1 MSKGP
6 GRWQQRLLRAA
17 GGAVIA
23 PVGGVVRACV
33 VSPVRADYTSAR
45 RAARTM
51 AEASRLAACYAWTCP
66 GCFRVQDRP
75 DPESCCR
82 PARAMLAVA
91 NPGRVHL
98 LAHPAPPPGGRP
110 PSWLSSG
117 SSPPRSCCGSLAAT
131 WATAGQ
137 TSSLTSAP
145 ARRCGTCAAR
155 QDATAPALPQPGN
168 RLRRRSWSASAAPRS
183 SRPRWPAGPPRPAL
197 PPWTRPGWC
206 CCWCTAARRRRRTRR
221 SAAGPA
227 PAAAWQRTRTRS
239 GSAPSS
245 R

>member
-23 PVGGVVRACV
+23 PVGGVVRAYV

-110 PSWLSSG
+110 PSWLSDA
-117 SSPPRSCCGSLAAT
+117 PAPRPAPAGLAAVT
-131 WATAGQ
+131 LDDVAALALRRLWEALAAGTTPVVTARDVAALARLQLLIRQDERDRVRARSDEQWKLATKELLWIARGHLGDRWPDFVTDVRASQ
-137 TSSLTSAP
+137 ALRDLCGPPGRDSARTAP
-145 ARRCGTCAAR
+145 AR
-155 QDATAPALPQPGN
+155 
-168 RLRRRSWSASAAPRS
+168 
-183 SRPRWPAGPPRPAL
+183 
-197 PPWTRPGWC
+197 
-206 CCWCTAARRRRRTRR
+206 
-221 SAAGPA
+221 
-227 PAAAWQRTRTRS
+227 
-239 GSAPSS
+239 
-245 R
+245 